1 MGWESHRTNFRTH
14 LIGLIAYLTLGDKCS
29 GIFSGQVVDVCNL
42 LSEQSGEKVKLISF
56 VSLREYRK
64 EKIKI
69 KDVYQNSIVLPM
81 FPKLKN
87 WRYNIILLFLF
98 TRSKKYN
105 TIICRNSIPANLGL
119 ILKKKSMVKRVILD
133 GRGAEY
139 EQYVE
144 YDMLSDKELEKKLRQ
159 LESIAVNDVDFRI
172 AVSEKLVNYWNY
184 AFNYLGKEHIVIP
197 CTLNRNHE
205 KRPLNMFSRASVGFE
220 NNDIILVYCG
230 TVSGW
235 QSFGKMF
242 RFMKSQLIQ
251 NQHIKVLLL
260 TKETDE
266 VKSLIKEFPDR
277 VICKWCSDNDVIPM
291 MSLGDYG
298 LVIRGNTITN
308 EVASPVKFA
317 EYLYAGL
324 KVIISEKIGDYNLFV
339 KENKCGIVDTEIKE
353 SLNKLDEQD
362 KSIERKLAK
371 ENFSKNENII
381 KSKYETLLKKC
392 N

>member
-1 MGWESHRTNFRTH
+1 MGWESYGTNFRTH
-14 LIGLIAYLTLGDKCS
+14 LIVLIAYLTLGDKCS

-42 LSEQSGEKVKLISF
+42 LSEQSGKKVKLISF

-69 KDVYQNSIVLPM
+69 KNVYQNSIVLPM

-119 ILKKKSMVKRVILD
+119 MLKNKSIVKKVILD

-144 YDMLSDKELEKKLRQ
+144 YDMLSDKELEKKLQQ
-159 LESIAVNDVDFRI
+159 LESLAVNDVDFRI
-172 AVSEKLVNYWNY
+172 AVSEKLVNYWNH

-197 CTLNRNHE
+197 CSLNRNHE
-205 KRPLNMFSRASVGFE
+205 NIGLNKFTRTEFGFE
-220 NNDIILVYCG
+220 NSDVVLVYCG
-230 TVSGW
+230 SVSGW

-242 RFMKSQLIQ
+242 EFVKTQFRQ
-251 NQHIKVLLL
+251 NKHVKVLLL

-266 VKSLIKEFPDR
+266 VKRLMNEYPNRI
-277 VICKWCSDNDVIPM
+277 ICKWCSEDDVMSM
-291 MSLGDYG
+291 MALGDYG
-298 LVIRGNTITN
+298 LIIRENTITN
-308 EVASPVKFA
+308 EVASPVKFP

-339 KENKCGIVDTEIKE
+339 EENGCGILDTEIKV
-353 SLNKLDEQD
+353 SLNKLEEQD
-362 KSIERKLAK
+362 KAIERKLAI
-371 ENFSKNENII
+371 EYFSKNENII
-381 KSKYETLLKKC
+381 KSKYERLLKKC
-392 N
+392 S

>member
-14 LIGLIAYLTLGDKCS
+14 LIVLIAYLTLGDKCS

-105 TIICRNSIPANLGL
+105 SIICRNSIPANLGL
-119 ILKKKSMVKRVILD
+119 ILKKKSIVKKVILD

-205 KRPLNMFSRASVGFE
+205 KRPLNTFSRASVGFE

-266 VKSLIKEFPDR
+266 VKSLIKEFPAR

-392 N
+392 S